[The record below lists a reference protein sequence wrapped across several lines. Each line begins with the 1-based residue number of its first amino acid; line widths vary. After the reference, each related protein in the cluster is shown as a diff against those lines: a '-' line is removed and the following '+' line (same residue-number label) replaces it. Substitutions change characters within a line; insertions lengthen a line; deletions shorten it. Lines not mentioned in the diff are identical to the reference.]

1 MELQASLLFPQEP
14 VTSPNFGSDDSDHII
29 LLLQVPFSTLLSC
42 PCQHLTCVLFPS
54 HFLTQT
60 LYVLQ
65 SSGTTLS
72 FNPCI
77 IPANE
82 SEDYDWVGSTPVLRS
97 GHMRLQTEV
106 SYPDW
111 EFFITS
117 HSSCYSKCLSST
129 SN

>member
-82 SEDYDWVGSTPVLRS
+82 SEDYD
-97 GHMRLQTEV
+97 
-106 SYPDW
+106 
-111 EFFITS
+111 
-117 HSSCYSKCLSST
+117 
-129 SN
+129 